1 MPHNNETTE
10 NNFPVPCLAG
20 APFPQVPQQTKI
32 FKSKFCSILFWWIH
46 FLWNL
51 YDFVTEE
58 QSLKISKNTK
68 PNPAKFLCQMA
79 EYHTQYL
86 RLSWNIVLI
95 WTCCKPFNSHDLI
108 TNSPLAAVHFLG
120 NNLWEFDVRSRLKLV
135 PDEFE
140 YSHYLFAG
148 RCMDIKGE
156 VTF

>member
-1 MPHNNETTE
+1 MKPQKTIFLSPAWLEPH
-10 NNFPVPCLAG
+10 
-20 APFPQVPQQTKI
+20 
-32 FKSKFCSILFWWIH
+32 
-46 FLWNL
+46 
-51 YDFVTEE
+51 
-58 QSLKISKNTK
+58 SLKFLNRPKYSKANFAVFCFDGIIFCGIYIILWLKNKALKSQKILNQTL
-68 PNPAKFLCQMA
+68 PNFCAKWQSTT
-79 EYHTQYL
+79 H
-86 RLSWNIVLI
+86 NIWDSAGILYWF

-108 TNSPLAAVHFLG
+108 ANSPLAVAHFLG

>member
-1 MPHNNETTE
+1 MKPQKTIFLSPAWLEPHSLKFLNRPKYSKA
-10 NNFPVPCLAG
+10 NFAVFCFDG
-20 APFPQVPQQTKI
+20 II
-32 FKSKFCSILFWWIH
+32 FCGIYII
-46 FLWNL
+46 
-51 YDFVTEE
+51 YVTEE

-68 PNPAKFLCQMA
+68 PNLAKFLCQMA
-79 EYHTQYL
+79 GYHTQYL

>member
-20 APFPQVPQQTKI
+20 ASFPQVPQQTKV
-32 FKSKFCSILFWWIH
+32 FKSKFCSILFWWNY

-51 YDFVTEE
+51 YYFVTEE

-68 PNPAKFLCQMA
+68 PNQSTT
-79 EYHTQYL
+79 H
-86 RLSWNIVLI
+86 NIWDSAGILYWF

-108 TNSPLAAVHFLG
+108 ANSPLAVAHFLG

-140 YSHYLFAG
+140 NSHYLFAG